1 MANKKSNTPKTLTSF
16 GKYLADRSV
25 NKSDVCRKVG
35 ISLTRLNRL
44 CYHEK
49 SFLRAYELQLIA
61 KAINVDPCKM
71 QNDLFG
77 HLRLKEE
84 ISPSEKIITNITN
97 ALTENKLVDKYNLTL
112 QEIGRI
118 AAILPFIEAGKTDD
132 EILKRVDL
140 KRKSPKFQLALKAA
154 IEVGWLTL
162 QQRHE
167 EGKIISTY
175 LITEQGKSTIN
186 VEGEAERDS
195 LNVE

>member
-1 MANKKSNTPKTLTSF
+1 MPNKKSNTPKTLTPF
-16 GKYLADRSV
+16 GRYLADRSV

-44 CYHEK
+44 CYDEK

-61 KAINVDPCKM
+61 KAVNVDPCKM

-84 ISPSEKIITNITN
+84 ISQSEKIIANITN
-97 ALTENKLVDKYNLTL
+97 ALTENKLVDKHNLTL
-112 QEIGRI
+112 QEIERI

-132 EILKRVDL
+132 EILKHAGL

-154 IEVGWLTL
+154 IEADWLTL
-162 QQRHE
+162 HQRHE
-167 EGKIISTY
+167 EGNIINTY
-175 LITEQGKSTIN
+175 TTTEQGKEIVDVDEKS
-186 VEGEAERDS
+186 RDDNS
-195 LNVE
+195 

>member
-1 MANKKSNTPKTLTSF
+1 MPNKKSNTPKTLTPF
-16 GKYLADRSV
+16 GRYLADRSV

-44 CYHEK
+44 CYDEK

-84 ISPSEKIITNITN
+84 ISQSEKIIANITN
-97 ALTENKLVDKYNLTL
+97 ALTENKLVDKHNLTL
-112 QEIGRI
+112 QEIERI

-132 EILKRVDL
+132 EILKHVGL

-154 IEVGWLTL
+154 IEADWLTL
-162 QQRHE
+162 HQRHE
-167 EGKIISTY
+167 EGNIINTY
-175 LITEQGKSTIN
+175 TTTEQGKEIVDVDEKS
-186 VEGEAERDS
+186 RDDNS
-195 LNVE
+195 